1 MSSLNSILHRNKLFE
16 TGCRLFRFESLTSLS
31 TKPTRRRQQWQV
43 EANTLVL
50 HFSHLDLD
58 IESSEYNIGTFTQ
71 VLIFIRYFCSGIS
84 TCFVVLPLIN
94 AMSGVNL
101 RCCHCWRLF
110 FQNKSLRLWCKNFAR
125 NPNKK
130 SFERVCRLG
139 LNCLVFHSGNGL
151 DVVAAC
157 SNTSNVEYKMSTN
170 RLFFVAPRSK
180 I

>member
-1 MSSLNSILHRNKLFE
+1 MSSLNSILHRNKLSE

-94 AMSGVNL
+94 AMNSVNL
-101 RCCHCWRLF
+101 RSCHFIAVSPFLIVGDCFSKQILT
-110 FQNKSLRLWCKNFAR
+110 
-125 NPNKK
+125 P
-130 SFERVCRLG
+130 
-139 LNCLVFHSGNGL
+139 
-151 DVVAAC
+151 VVQKL
-157 SNTSNVEYKMSTN
+157 S
-170 RLFFVAPRSK
+170 
-180 I
+180 